1 MSSRTNGRTDRTE
14 SCCLPPPVLW
24 PDGDGDRRRGHR
36 SNYRRDS
43 PVNLSVSVLPRPRP
57 RPAACPMSPSPLPF
71 DPARPHVVKLNPQ
84 MSVGVERRRWGCFW
98 NSYPECRS
106 CRTQQ
111 RERSTIEESR
121 KRVLRLRFKFVVIVG
136 NDSGG
141 VFVSIMNGLIS
152 RRRRLHNPEIDV
164 TTDDGRSDCCRN
176 SGPSTRVARGPPRR
190 RSFVNSSSGSMITG
204 WTPIHQTIPARERD
218 CDNG

>member
-14 SCCLPPPVLW
+14 SCCLPPPLR

-43 PVNLSVSVLPRPRP
+43 PVNLSVSVLPRPG
-57 RPAACPMSPSPLPF
+57 PAACPMSPSPLPF

-84 MSVGVERRRWGCFW
+84 MSVGVERRRWGCFG
-98 NSYPECRS
+98 NSYPESRS

-152 RRRRLHNPEIDV
+152 RRRRLYNPEIDV
-164 TTDDGRSDCCRN
+164 TTDDCRRN
-176 SGPSTRVARGPPRR
+176 SGR
-190 RSFVNSSSGSMITG
+190 
-204 WTPIHQTIPARERD
+204 PAFLSVF
-218 CDNG
+218 G